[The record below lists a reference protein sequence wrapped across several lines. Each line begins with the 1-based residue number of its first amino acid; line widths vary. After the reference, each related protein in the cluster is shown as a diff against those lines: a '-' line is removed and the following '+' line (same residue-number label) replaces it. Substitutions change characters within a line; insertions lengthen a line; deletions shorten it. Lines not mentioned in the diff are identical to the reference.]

1 MTSKEIGSD
10 IGKPPHFDGTNYP
23 YWHIR
28 MSCFLEAKG
37 LGVWRV
43 TEKGMKPLS
52 RPDNP
57 TKADE
62 NELHLN
68 AIARNSILESLSMD
82 VFNRVYGLK
91 SAHEI
96 WNTIKELHDGSSDI
110 RDQKYSLLK
119 KEFDDF
125 KMFPHELAN
134 DMYSRLNVIVNE
146 LNSLGLNKL
155 SDGDVTRKIVSILP
169 KEKYAQLVTCLHFKN
184 LNEMKTTKVLNR
196 IIAYEMTMKIT
207 KDPSPSPSSQEIV
220 LTSKQDMKDEKQEEK
235 EKIEK
240 KKSSSKSRKKS
251 HKQASSSSSSEASSS
266 SDEESDDEKEE
277 NDDDDEAS
285 SSASSDDEEVQELI
299 KGVSKLLKKLER
311 YGVSMEKVSRY
322 SNYKLA
328 KKHKCL
334 GCGEKG
340 HYIEYCPLMEERRKQ
355 QKKERKKKKKS
366 KKALTS
372 IARTGWD
379 VSSSSEED
387 NRCKSHSFL
396 PSSSSSHICLMAK
409 GMSDSDVS
417 DDDSSPSFDE
427 LADLVRNQEVAIKQL
442 LSTNEDLKEKLAS
455 SSSNYKELA
464 EKFDLILSENDEL
477 TTRIEKLEKAKT
489 TSHIASTPIFDKKS
503 KMDAS
508 TSCYDLIDES
518 CSPYCNENV
527 VIENYDDLIAQE
539 NDELKKEVESLMM
552 SLAKLKGKE
561 KASSSKKQP
570 SQDNRPKMV
579 KKLENGE
586 TVTCYSCHQEGH
598 KSYECKNK
606 KKGEKKKV
614 ISNTNKKPYLKVD
627 KMSSTPYLLKKKDN
641 KVVAH
646 MINKQGKGWNQ
657 PIWVPKDIISTMKGS
672 KKVWVPKAT

>member
-68 AIARNSILESLSMD
+68 AIARNSILESLSME

-134 DMYSRLNVIVNE
+134 DMYSHLNVIVNE
-146 LNSLGLNKL
+146 LNALGLNKL
-155 SDGDVTRKIVSILP
+155 SDGDVTRKIVSVLL

-184 LNEMKTTKVLNR
+184 LNEMKPTKVLNK
-196 IIAYEMTMKIT
+196 IIAHEMTMKIT
-207 KDPSPSPSSQEIV
+207 KDPSPSPSSQEIASS
-220 LTSKQDMKDEKQEEK
+220 SKQDMKDEKREEK
-235 EKIEK
+235 EKIEE

-251 HKQASSSSSSEASSS
+251 HKQASSSSSS
-266 SDEESDDEKEE
+266 DEESDDEKEE
-277 NDDDDEAS
+277 KDGDEDS
-285 SSASSDDEEVQELI
+285 SSASSDDEEVQELV

-311 YGVSMEKVSRY
+311 HGVSMEKVSRY

-340 HYIEYCPLMEERRKQ
+340 HYIEYCPLMEKRHKQ

-366 KKALTS
+366 KKALAN

-379 VSSSSEED
+379 ASSSSEED

-442 LSTNEDLKEKLAS
+442 ISKNEDLKEKLAS

-477 TTRIEKLEKAKT
+477 TTRIEKLEKVKT
-489 TSHIASTPIFDKKS
+489 TSHIASTPVFDEKS

-508 TSCYDLIDES
+508 TCCYDLIDES
-518 CSPYCNENV
+518 CSPSCNENV
-527 VIENYDDLIAQE
+527 VIENCDDLIAQE
-539 NDELKKEVESLMM
+539 NDELKKEVESLVR

-561 KASSSKKQP
+561 KTSSKK
-570 SQDNRPKMV
+570 K
-579 KKLENGE
+579 
-586 TVTCYSCHQEGH
+586 
-598 KSYECKNK
+598 
-606 KKGEKKKV
+606 
-614 ISNTNKKPYLKVD
+614 
-627 KMSSTPYLLKKKDN
+627 
-641 KVVAH
+641 
-646 MINKQGKGWNQ
+646 
-657 PIWVPKDIISTMKGS
+657 
-672 KKVWVPKAT
+672 